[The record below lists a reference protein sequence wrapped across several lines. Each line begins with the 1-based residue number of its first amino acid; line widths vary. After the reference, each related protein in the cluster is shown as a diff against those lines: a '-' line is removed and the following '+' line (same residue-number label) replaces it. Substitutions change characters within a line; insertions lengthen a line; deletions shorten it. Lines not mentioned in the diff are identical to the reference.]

1 MAPRLRQRAG
11 EARTGSLP
19 EFLTG
24 ELAARFLGVLAIDL
38 ILSGDNAVV
47 IALAVR
53 QLSGKTRKRAIFWGA
68 TGAVALRLFFA
79 AIVTYLLLVP
89 LLQAVAA
96 LLLVWIAWKLLYD
109 SPGGEDEEN
118 VKAGENIWEAIRI
131 IIVADVV
138 MSLDNVVALVGVSGG
153 NLWLLVFGLI
163 LTIPLI
169 IWGSTILSSLM
180 DRLPWL
186 VYVGSGI
193 LIYVAV
199 EMFFKDRI
207 IEGYVGEYI
216 HGIEWIIGA
225 SVALLFILLAWLW
238 MRRSGRSAS

>member
-1 MAPRLRQRAG
+1 M
-11 EARTGSLP
+11 S
-19 EFLTG
+19 G
-24 ELAARFLGVLAIDL
+24 ELFARFLGVLAIDL

-53 QLSGKTRKRAIFWGA
+53 QLEGKTRRRAIFWGA

-79 AIVTYLLLVP
+79 AIVTYLLKIP
-89 LLQAVAA
+89 FIQAVAA

-109 SPGGEDEEN
+109 IPGGDDEEGEEGEEGE
-118 VKAGENIWEAIRI
+118 VEAGGSVWEAIRI
-131 IIVADVV
+131 IIVADAV
-138 MSLDNVVALVGVSGG
+138 MSLDNVVALVGISGG
-153 NLWLLVFGLI
+153 NLWLLVFGLA

-180 DRLPWL
+180 DRFPWL
-186 VYVGSGI
+186 VYIGSGI

-207 IEGYVGEYI
+207 IEDYVSETI
-216 HGIEWIIGA
+216 HGIEWMIGL
-225 SVALLFILLAWLW
+225 ALTALFIAFAVFWT
-238 MRRSGRSAS
+238 RRSAS

>member
-1 MAPRLRQRAG
+1 M
-11 EARTGSLP
+11 P
-19 EFLTG
+19 EFLSG

-53 QLSGKTRKRAIFWGA
+53 QLEGKTRRRAIFWGA
-68 TGAVALRLFFA
+68 FGAVALRLFFA
-79 AIVTYLLLVP
+79 AIITYLLRIP
-89 LLQAVAA
+89 LIQAVAA
-96 LLLVWIAWKLLYD
+96 LLLIWIAWRLVFD
-109 SPGGEDEEN
+109 SPGGEEDDEE
-118 VKAGENIWEAIRI
+118 VEAGGSIWQAIKI
-131 IIVADVV
+131 IIVADAV

-153 NLWLLVFGLI
+153 NLWLLVFGLA

-180 DRLPWL
+180 DRFPWL

-207 IEGYVGEYI
+207 IEDYAGEVI
-216 HGIEWIIGA
+216 HGFEWAIGLTLTA
-225 SVALLFILLAWLW
+225 LFVAFAAFWV
-238 MRRSGRSAS
+238 RRSRRSTS

>member
-1 MAPRLRQRAG
+1 
-11 EARTGSLP
+11 LP
-19 EFLTG
+19 EFLSG
-24 ELAARFLGVLAIDL
+24 ELFARFLGVLAIDL

-53 QLSGKTRKRAIFWGA
+53 QLEGKTRQRAIFWGA

-79 AIVTYLLLVP
+79 AIITYLLRIP

-96 LLLVWIAWKLLYD
+96 LLLVWIAWQLLYD
-109 SPGGEDEEN
+109 SPGGEDEEKVEAGGN
-118 VKAGENIWEAIRI
+118 VWEAIRI
-131 IIVADVV
+131 IILADAV

-153 NLWLLVFGLI
+153 NLWLLVFGLA

-180 DRLPWL
+180 DRFPWL

-207 IEGYVGEYI
+207 IEGYVGEAI
-216 HGIEWIIGA
+216 HGFEWLIGLTLT
-225 SVALLFILLAWLW
+225 ALFMAFAYFWT
-238 MRRSGRSAS
+238 RRSRRTT

>member
-1 MAPRLRQRAG
+1 M
-11 EARTGSLP
+11 P
-19 EFLTG
+19 EFLSG
-24 ELAARFLGVLAIDL
+24 ELFARFLGVLAIDL

-53 QLSGKTRKRAIFWGA
+53 QLEGKTRQRAIFWGA

-79 AIVTYLLLVP
+79 AIVTYLLRIP

-96 LLLVWIAWKLLYD
+96 LLLVWIAWQLLYD
-109 SPGGEDEEN
+109 SPGGEDEEKVEAGGN
-118 VKAGENIWEAIRI
+118 VWEAIRI
-131 IIVADVV
+131 IILADAV
-138 MSLDNVVALVGVSGG
+138 MSLDNVVALVGISGG
-153 NLWLLVFGLI
+153 NLWLLVFGLA

-180 DRLPWL
+180 DRFPWL
-186 VYVGSGI
+186 VYLGSGV

-207 IEGYVGEYI
+207 IDGYVGEAI
-216 HGIEWIIGA
+216 HGFEWLIGLTLT
-225 SVALLFILLAWLW
+225 ALFMAFAYFWT
-238 MRRSGRSAS
+238 RRSRRTT